1 MIVETSANLAALAE
15 RLGPDATEGDA
26 QDCLD
31 NLLAAGWGGWDTRD
45 IPEDT
50 FFAAAS
56 GPVEGPNDE

>member
-1 MIVETSANLAALAE
+1 MVVETSANLAALAE

-26 QDCLD
+26 RDCLD
-31 NLLAAGWGGWDTRD
+31 NLLAAGWDSRD